1 MGDAISSP
9 RGPHSLRSRVW
20 RLVRLPLV
28 AYLGF
33 CILVAVFQRSLVF
46 HPPSVSTAD
55 LDRFAAERQFIA
67 WTNAFGSRIGW
78 HRPASVTVARAT
90 PSVVLIVHGKSGTA
104 VGREYLADPIQ
115 EVFPAEVF
123 LLEYPGY
130 ADRPG
135 SPSQSSFL
143 DAAEEAFNRLPT
155 GVPVYVV
162 SESIGTGTAAWLAGR
177 HPDRVSGL
185 CCLVPYDRLV
195 RVARDRM
202 PWLPVELMLLDRFP
216 ASDWLST
223 YHGPVAVGVAG
234 EDETIRPARGISLY
248 EQYQGPKKLWVFPGL
263 GHNEAI
269 RQPVSWWR
277 EVVQF
282 WNHPPATS
290 PRP

>member
-20 RLVRLPLV
+20 RLIRLPLV

-33 CILVAVFQRSLVF
+33 CILVGVFQRSLVF

-67 WTNAFGSRIGW
+67 WTNASGSRIGW
-78 HRPASVTVARAT
+78 HRPASVAGARAT
-90 PSVVLIVHGKSGTA
+90 PAVVLIVHGNAGTA
-104 VGREYLADPIQ
+104 VGREYLADPLQ

-135 SPSQSSFL
+135 SPSQASFL
-143 DAAEEAFNRLPT
+143 AAAEEAFGRLPT

-177 HPDRVSGL
+177 HPDRVAGL

-202 PWLPVELMLLDRFP
+202 PWFPVELMLLDRFP
-216 ASDWLST
+216 ASDWLSD
-223 YHGPVAVGVAG
+223 YRGPVAVGVAG

-248 EQYQGPKKLWVFPGL
+248 EQYQGPKKLWVFRGL
-263 GHNEAI
+263 SHNEAI
-269 RQPVSWWR
+269 RQPAAWWR

-282 WNHPPATS
+282 WNKPPATS